1 MFPSTGTS
9 PIRLDLWGDQIDRLS
24 EFSIADQRSIA
35 EIESITIAPAR
46 ELTPTTRVRQR
57 AQELMSAEPWGK
69 EQWDRLA
76 SGEFYDGMESW
87 LPWLVDEELIL
98 ADLLASR
105 SLVLLFDPKR
115 LKDRASEIVAE
126 EQDLAQSLAST
137 WKALEPGGRR
147 TFPGLHVPYE
157 RALKVV
163 TPMSGQLRI
172 PHQTPTSLPW
182 RPTLGNRGR
191 RPRAPSRS
199 DKRSVSATG
208 SPVARCS

>member
-1 MFPSTGTS
+1 
-9 PIRLDLWGDQIDRLS
+9 
-24 EFSIADQRSIA
+24 
-35 EIESITIAPAR
+35 
-46 ELTPTTRVRQR
+46 
-57 AQELMSAEPWGK
+57 SAEPWGK

-137 WKALEPGGRR
+137 
-147 TFPGLHVPYE
+147 
-157 RALKVV
+157 
-163 TPMSGQLRI
+163 
-172 PHQTPTSLPW
+172 
-182 RPTLGNRGR
+182 
-191 RPRAPSRS
+191 
-199 DKRSVSATG
+199 
-208 SPVARCS
+208 